1 MDRLDLPDHV
11 QALLD
16 AVVAISSDLDLHSV
30 LERITAAACQITD
43 AQYGALGV
51 IGVGGDGLVD
61 FVTHGVTQAQRDA
74 IGDLPRGHGILG
86 LLIEHPQPLRLQH
99 LKEHPQSYGFPPN
112 HPPMETFLGV
122 PVRIRGRVFGNLY
135 LTEKSEGADFT
146 ETDEHLV
153 GVLATA
159 AGFVIE
165 NAQTFA
171 RSERRRQWL
180 EATARVTDALQP
192 PVQLEEALRQI
203 VVGARRVSGAA
214 AVALLEEH
222 DGERQVVA
230 ADGARTHLLADLVE
244 RLAEDIDAAKG
255 GTDPRVVHAGSRRG
269 LPSTVVLLPLRSH
282 IAEAGVLLVLLDGR
296 GALDPEETELL
307 VSFADQ
313 ASLGLD
319 RAQALSDREELL
331 LVADRDRIARDLHD
345 LVIQRLFATGLQ
357 LQGARR
363 IALSDEVARRI
374 DDAVKDLDVTIRD
387 IRSTIF
393 ELQHAHTQSLR
404 ADVRGVVKE
413 YVPVLGFTPLVR
425 TNGPIDTVVPRDLA
439 DQLLAVLREA
449 LSNIA
454 RHAEAQAAMVEV
466 DAADARLVLRV
477 VDNGKGLPAERHESG
492 LRNVR
497 RRATEHGGV
506 VEMCP
511 EEPSGTRLEWSVPL
525 RA

>member
-1 MDRLDLPDHV
+1 MDRLDLPEHV

-16 AVVAISSDLDLHSV
+16 AVVAMGSDLDLHSV
-30 LERITAAACQITD
+30 LERITVAACQITG
-43 AQYGALGV
+43 ARYGALGV
-51 IGVGGDGLVD
+51 IGSGGDELVD
-61 FVTHGVTQAQRDA
+61 FVTHGVSQAQRDA
-74 IGDLPRGHGILG
+74 IGELPRGHGILG
-86 LLIEHPQPLRLQH
+86 LLIEHPQPLRLKD
-99 LKEHPQSYGFPPN
+99 LKQHPQSYGFPPH

-135 LTEKSEGADFT
+135 LTEKPDGADFT
-146 ETDEHLV
+146 ETDERLV
-153 GVLATA
+153 GALANA
-159 AGFVIE
+159 AGFVIQ

-180 EATARVTDALQP
+180 EATGRVTEALQP

-203 VVGARRVSGAA
+203 VIGTRRVSGAA
-214 AVALLEEH
+214 AVALLEER
-222 DGERQVVA
+222 DGKRLVAA
-230 ADGARTHLLADLVE
+230 ADGPDASRVGDLVE
-244 RLAEDIDAAKG
+244 RLAEDIDAAEG
-255 GTDPRVVHAGSRRG
+255 GSDPRLVHAGSRRG
-269 LPSTVVLLPLRSH
+269 VTSTVVLLPLRSH
-282 IAEAGVLLVLLDGR
+282 IADAGILLV
-296 GALDPEETELL
+296 ALEARAALEPEEAELL
-307 VSFADQ
+307 AGFADQ
-313 ASLGLD
+313 ASLALD
-319 RAQALSDREELL
+319 RAQALADREELL

-363 IALSDEVARRI
+363 MALSDDVKTRLDAAVA
-374 DDAVKDLDVTIRD
+374 DLDVTIRD

-413 YVPVLGFTPLVR
+413 YVPVLGFSPLVR
-425 TNGPIDTVVPRDLA
+425 TNGPIDSVVPRVLA

-466 DAADARLVLRV
+466 DAADDRLVLRV
-477 VDNGKGLPAERHESG
+477 VDNGKGLPVDRHESG

-497 RRATEHGGV
+497 RRATEHRGAV
-506 VEMCP
+506 QMVP

-525 RA
+525 G